1 MRPCCLA
8 YPPGRLEMNKLIR
21 DGKVAVLV
29 SPGYGAGWSSWNPD
43 TVELLFDPAIVELVE
58 HNKWEELDV
67 YVKLKYP
74 GIYDGGMRDLEIE
87 WLPVGTEFIIK
98 EHDGAETIEI
108 KSDIIWYRA

>member
-1 MRPCCLA
+1 
-8 YPPGRLEMNKLIR
+8 MNKLIR

-74 GIYDGGMRDLEIE
+74 GIYNGGMRDLEIE

-108 KSDIIWYRA
+108 KSDIIWYQA